1 MAVQFKVRLTPSLM
15 NIIFGGWVVIFG
27 GTRKIEMLNLK
38 SVAQN

>member
-15 NIIFGGWVVIFG
+15 NIILGGWVVIFG
-27 GTRKIEMLNLK
+27 GTTKIEMLNLK